1 MLPVSQENFS
11 ENGARPVQFLGSLL
25 PIDRLGALV
34 FRPLDRH
41 GNAIVGGRTRVRPTR
56 IAGRAVSRADAP
68 AVGKTFLPK
77 RTLVPQSEP
86 RTDTRWNHHL
96 APNTD
101 GPVDVAAL
109 TAHPLIA
116 ITPLP
121 KKPDEGDRPRR
132 SAALFPSFEY
142 LIPA

>member
-11 ENGARPVQFLGSLL
+11 ENGARPVQFLGRSR

-56 IAGRAVSRADAP
+56 IAGRALSRADAP

-77 RTLVPQSEP
+77 RTLATQTEP
-86 RTDTRWNHHL
+86 RTDAHGDPNLT
-96 APNTD
+96 PNTG
-101 GPVDVAAL
+101 GPADATAL
-109 TAHPLIA
+109 TPHPLIA
-116 ITPLP
+116 ITPSP
-121 KKPDEGDRPRR
+121 KKPDGGDRPRR

-142 LIPA
+142 SKPS